1 MVTDA
6 RPEVAATASRASA
19 RSPRVQLSWGPET
32 ITLHDEATF
41 GTAGA
46 ELSGLFLR
54 RVFSV
59 QEVRSVHIDRAVGK
73 AEIRHVRGKLRVAD
87 LLQRLA
93 AAMRSGPAETVRLLP
108 LDLSRKKF
116 AIYRHGD
123 LLSTWEVLGERPGVL
138 ALRHELISNDRPTAR
153 RIAQHVESLHGV
165 KSSDL
170 SLLGGQL
177 CIRFDP
183 AQTRAERLLQALEVA
198 PESLPAIAAD
208 PSEPSPVKFGLVN
221 TAMALSV
228 TSDFLVPS
236 FWPATAALL
245 VGSSL
250 GTFRHAATQLGSGQV
265 GLPVLY
271 TSIAAATLATAQFL
285 PWALMNWMLRFW
297 NHRYQHQLFS
307 ARRRLLGDVILQDR
321 FARVEAAGGVQVE
334 VPVERLVP
342 GDLILVSAG
351 EKLAVDGRI
360 VKGYGLIDER
370 VVLGTAGMTRKSP
383 EEPVYAG
390 SIVLSGNFQVET
402 SRQGSATRAA
412 ALARTA
418 LAAITHQPGIK
429 TPTLIGER
437 FASRLVAPTLATA
450 GLGLYL
456 AGPPMALAIMDTDYA
471 SGPGLAYSLEA
482 LQALAV
488 CSRQGIVVRDM
499 RAIEQMAQADVLLLE
514 HHPWLEVMEPE
525 VASVRVFP
533 GHTEY
538 QILRYAAS
546 ALCDL
551 DDQRV
556 VALRAA
562 CRSRRITLL
571 DRIPTEYGTDVT
583 MIYKSQVIKV
593 GNLGGQAPS
602 AKKGSS
608 GHGRVLAP
616 GIDSL
621 MVGINGQIAGLIDF
635 RAGVRRL
642 ATSAIRELRTRARH
656 PLAIGLVSE
665 SNGPQIGQLAAS
677 LGVDFHEGNI
687 SPANLVQLIRGCRK
701 RGLKVAFAG
710 NCLTKTRAAREADVA
725 ISLDEGGLE
734 NLDRNPAAILLLKP
748 DLARL
753 GTLYEAA
760 QIHRQRILAAQGS
773 AWIPNLLCVGG
784 AFFFG
789 FTSLATVAITN
800 LGTYS
805 TYARTSASIR
815 SLERQFAR
823 ARGRHAV
830 PLPI

>member
-6 RPEVAATASRASA
+6 RPEAAATASPTSP

-32 ITLHDEATF
+32 IALQDEETF

-59 QEVRSVHIDRAVGK
+59 QEVRSVHIDRAGAK
-73 AEIRHVRGKLRVAD
+73 AEIRYARGKLGVAD

-93 AAMRSGPAETVRLLP
+93 AAMRGGPAEAVRLLP
-108 LDLSRKKF
+108 LDLSSKKL

-138 ALRHELISNDRPTAR
+138 ALRHEMISSDRSMAR
-153 RIAQHVESLHGV
+153 RVAQHVESVHGV

-183 AQTRAERLLQALEVA
+183 AQTRAERLLRALEAA
-198 PESLPAIAAD
+198 PESLPAIAVD
-208 PSEPSPVKFGLVN
+208 PGEPAPARFGLAN
-221 TAMALSV
+221 TAIAASVLS
-228 TSDFLVPS
+228 DYLIPS
-236 FWPATAALL
+236 VWPATAALL
-245 VGSSL
+245 L
-250 GTFRHAATQLGSGQV
+250 GTNLRNFRDAALQLAGGRA

-271 TSIAAATLATAQFL
+271 TGIAAATLASGQFL
-285 PWALMNWMLRFW
+285 PWALMNWMMKFW
-297 NHRYQHQLFS
+297 NHRSEIQLAS
-307 ARRRLLGDVILQDR
+307 ARRRLLGDVILQER
-321 FARVEAAGGVQVE
+321 FARVEAPGGVQVE
-334 VPVERLVP
+334 VPVHRLAP

-360 VKGYGLIDER
+360 VQGRGLLDER
-370 VVLGTAGMTRKSP
+370 VVLGTSGMSRKGPDEHVFAGTML
-383 EEPVYAG
+383 
-390 SIVLSGNFQVET
+390 LSGDLQVET
-402 SRQGSATRAA
+402 RLQGPATRAA
-412 ALARTA
+412 ALARAA
-418 LAAITHQPGIK
+418 LAAARTTPGDRTHS
-429 TPTLIGER
+429 LRGET
-437 FASRLVAPTLATA
+437 FASRIVAPTLAVA
-450 GLGLYL
+450 GLGLYVGG
-456 AGPPMALAIMDTDYA
+456 APTALAIMRTDYA

-488 CSRQGIVVRDM
+488 CSRQGIVVRDIQ
-499 RAIEQMAQADVLLLE
+499 AIEQMAQADVLLLE
-514 HHPWLEVMEPE
+514 RHPSLEVTEPE

-546 ALCDL
+546 ALRDL

-556 VALRAA
+556 VALRSA
-562 CRSRRITLL
+562 CRSRRIALL

-583 MIYKSQVIKV
+583 MIHKSQVIKV
-593 GNLGGQAPS
+593 GNLGGQGPS
-602 AKKGSS
+602 AKKRGD
-608 GHGRVLAP
+608 GHDSVLAP
-616 GIDSL
+616 VIDSL

-635 RAGVRRL
+635 RAGTRPL
-642 ATSAIRELRTRARH
+642 AASALRELRARTRQ

-665 SNGPQIGQLAAS
+665 SNGPQVGQLAAA

-687 SPANLVQLIRGCRK
+687 SPANLVQLVRGCRK

-725 ISLDEGGLE
+725 ISLDPGGLE
-734 NLDRNPAAILLLKP
+734 NLDRNPAAILLLEP

-753 GTLYEAA
+753 GTLYEVA

-800 LGTYS
+800 IGTYS
-805 TYARTSASIR
+805 TYARTTASIR